1 MVSPGKE
8 NNADY
13 RDAELSAELT
23 TRSRMNIK
31 QSGPKFFSWIKI
43 LAFNGS
49 SEHGMNI
56 QLNQCF

>member
-1 MVSPGKE
+1 LVSPGKE

-31 QSGPKFFSWIKI
+31 QSGPKFFSWIKR
-43 LAFNGS
+43 LVFDG
-49 SEHGMNI
+49 
-56 QLNQCF
+56 